1 MQSITKRDLVDQIT
15 AKTSHKR
22 PVVKEIT
29 QEVLNTI
36 TSELVLGHRIEMRDF
51 GVFDVVFRPART
63 AQNPKTLEPVY
74 VPPKYTVRFKPGR
87 LMKQEVEDGEWAK
100 MMLLTRDAGDGGGPS
115 AKEDSG
121 ELPLVHTIT
130 PNREVPKNY

>member
-15 AKTSHKR
+15 AKTNHKR

-29 QEVLNTI
+29 QAVLNTI

-87 LMKQEVEDGEWAK
+87 LMKQEVEGGEWAK
-100 MMLLTRDAGDGGGPS
+100 MMLLTRDDGTGESESSQGN
-115 AKEDSG
+115 AG
-121 ELPLVHTIT
+121 ELPLVHTIS
-130 PNREVPKNY
+130 PNREVPKNQ